1 MKRRELEQ
9 LEQRLKSMDIPRLN
23 ELPLMIRQRQDQ
35 TYAMLDS
42 LKIKAS
48 QRRPQMM
55 KRALIGFGA
64 AVILGVVVLG
74 SGFASPAMANTL
86 GRIALVN
93 SIFEMAGD
101 LGLRLASQKGLTT
114 AVNVSDQHDEIKIA
128 VNEVIYD
135 GTRLSVALKRSG
147 GDFKGS
153 FQGLRLNPD
162 GTTKTDLDGKPI
174 FNTIE
179 DTGESYDLQIFIDG
193 KPLNPDENEEDS
205 FKHSISPIIMSGSDE
220 QSMIM
225 LFAEKTY
232 VEGGLILPDQF
243 QMTIKTKLTGMPDDE
258 FILDIPVKKDSSHN
272 VVLQPEQSRTYNRVT
287 TTVQKV
293 TLAPSTTQIR
303 INDQA
308 VEGFPAAYLQGH
320 DLELNHDIYD
330 DKGNRLEMVN
340 GGGGWSEPVNKDNT
354 VKYSLVS
361 DVNVAP
367 LESDVKYITIKTYLY
382 KYIGTGREKRN
393 LLDSSG
399 FPVVEYIPRLEM
411 TIPVR

>member
-9 LEQRLKSMDIPRLN
+9 RLKSIEIPTLN
-23 ELPLMIRQRQDQ
+23 ELPLMIRQRQDE

-42 LKIKAS
+42 LKIKA
-48 QRRPQMM
+48 PQHRQEML
-55 KRALIGFGA
+55 KRALKGFIA
-64 AVILGVVVLG
+64 AVIIGIVILG
-74 SGFASPAMANTL
+74 SSFASPAMANTL
-86 GRIALVN
+86 GRIPFVN

-128 VNEVIYD
+128 ANEVIYD

-147 GDFKGS
+147 GEFTGS
-153 FQGLRLNPD
+153 FQGLRLNSD
-162 GTTKTDLDGKPI
+162 GTSKTDSDGKPI

-205 FKHSISPIIMSGSDE
+205 FKHSISPILMSGSDE
-220 QSMIM
+220 QSMIL

-258 FILDIPVKKDSSHN
+258 FILDIPVKKDTSHN
-272 VVLQPEQSRTYNRVT
+272 VVLQPEQSRTYNKVT

-308 VEGFPAAYLQGH
+308 VAGFPTSYLQGH
-320 DLELNHDIYD
+320 NLGLNHEIYD

-340 GGGGWSEPVNKDNT
+340 GGGGWSESVNKDNT

-367 LESDVKYITIKTYLY
+367 LERDVKYITVKTYLY

-399 FPVVEYIPRLEM
+399 FPVVEYIPQLEM